1 MIEKA
6 LMSQPGPNR
15 QTGVSQAKEGKKGIQ
30 VHRPPCTKT
39 ERGEKGMHSESMKFS
54 LAGLRSSQRGT
65 GQR

>member
-39 ERGEKGMHSESMKFS
+39 ERERREGDAFREHEVQFG
-54 LAGLRSSQRGT
+54 RT
-65 GQR
+65 